1 MSINVGVKELLE
13 AGVHFGHQTRRWNP
27 KMKRFIFGARNGVH
41 VIDLNQTQTQLEAA
55 CNFLAKVAGKGGSIL
70 FVGTKKQ
77 AQEAIKEAAEITG
90 QPYVIDRWLGGTLT
104 NLKTI
109 RRSIARLNSIEKMDA
124 DGTIAQYVKMEQ
136 GALRREAAKMTK
148 TMGGIRKMNEL
159 PDAMFVID
167 LKREHNAVAEARR
180 LGIPLIGMVDTNCD
194 PDLVDFP
201 IAANDDAIRSIRVI
215 LGAIVQSVG
224 EARAAF
230 NARYAKKSD
239 TTPTAPAAPTAPVA
253 PAAPTAPAPVA
264 APAAPAAATAEDVAA
279 LAQSVQEQQE
289 QPKQ

>member
-27 KMKRFIFGARNGVH
+27 MMKRFIFAERNGVH
-41 VIDLNQTQTQLEAA
+41 VIDLNQTQTQLETA
-55 CNFLAKVAGKGGSIL
+55 CNFLAKVAGKGGKIL

-90 QPYVIDRWLGGTLT
+90 MPYVTERWLGGTLT

-109 RRSIARLNSIEKMDA
+109 RRSIAKMTNIEKMDA
-124 DGTIAQYVKMEQ
+124 DGTIAQYVKKEQ
-136 GALRREAAKMTK
+136 GALRREAEKMAKN
-148 TMGGIRKMNEL
+148 MGGIRNMTEQ

-167 LKREHNAVAEARR
+167 IKREHNAVAEARR
-180 LGIPLIGMVDTNCD
+180 LRIPLIAMVDTNCD

-201 IAANDDAIRSIRVI
+201 IAANDDAIRSIRVV

-230 NARYAKKSD
+230 DARYNKKGEEA
-239 TTPTAPAAPTAPVA
+239 PAPEAAAPAPAAEQPAA
-253 PAAPTAPAPVA
+253 EPAAP
-264 APAAPAAATAEDVAA
+264 AATAEDVAA
-279 LAQSVQEQQE
+279 LAQSVQEQ
-289 QPKQ
+289 

>member
-27 KMKRFIFGARNGVH
+27 KMKRFIFAERNGVH
-41 VIDLNQTQTQLEAA
+41 VIDLNQTQTQLETA
-55 CNFLAKVAGKGGSIL
+55 CNFLAKVAGKGGKIL

-90 QPYVIDRWLGGTLT
+90 MPYVTERWLGGTLT

-109 RRSIARLNSIEKMDA
+109 RRSIAKMTNIEKMDA
-124 DGTIAQYVKMEQ
+124 DGTIAQYVKKEQ
-136 GALRREAAKMTK
+136 GALRREAEKMAKN
-148 TMGGIRKMNEL
+148 MGGIRNMTEQ

-167 LKREHNAVAEARR
+167 IKREHNAVAEARR
-180 LGIPLIGMVDTNCD
+180 LRIPLIAMVDTNCD

-201 IAANDDAIRSIRVI
+201 IAANDDAIRSIRVV

-230 NARYAKKSD
+230 DARYNKKGEEA
-239 TTPTAPAAPTAPVA
+239 PAPEAAAPAPAAEQ
-253 PAAPTAPAPVA
+253 PAAEAA
-264 APAAPAAATAEDVAA
+264 APAATAEDVAA
-279 LAQSVQEQQE
+279 LAQSVQEQ
-289 QPKQ
+289 

>member
-1 MSINVGVKELLE
+1 MNIGVKELLE

-27 KMKRFIFGARNGVH
+27 KMKRFIFAARLGVH

-55 CNFLAKVAGKGGSIL
+55 CNFLAKVASKGGKIL

-77 AQEAIKEAAEITG
+77 AQEAIKEAANITG
-90 QPYVIDRWLGGTLT
+90 QPYVTERWLGGTLT

-109 RRSIARLNSIEKMDA
+109 RRSIARMTAIEKMDQ
-124 DGTIAQYVKMEQ
+124 DGTIAQYVKKEQ
-136 GALRREAAKMTK
+136 GSLRREAEKMAKNMGASREMT
-148 TMGGIRKMNEL
+148 EL

-180 LGIPLIGMVDTNCD
+180 LGIPLVAMVDTNCD
-194 PDLVDFP
+194 PDLADYP

-230 NARYAKKSD
+230 EARYAKKGEKDSEESPAEQPISAQE
-239 TTPTAPAAPTAPVA
+239 TTTETPI
-253 PAAPTAPAPVA
+253 
-264 APAAPAAATAEDVAA
+264 AATAEDVAS
-279 LAQSVQEQQE
+279 LAASVQEQQN
-289 QPKQ
+289 

>member
-27 KMKRFIFGARNGVH
+27 KMKRFIFAERNGVH
-41 VIDLNQTQTQLEAA
+41 VIDLNQTQTQLETA
-55 CNFLAKVAGKGGSIL
+55 CNFLAKVAGKGGKIL

-90 QPYVIDRWLGGTLT
+90 MPYVTERWLGGTLT

-109 RRSIARLNSIEKMDA
+109 RRSIAKMTNIEKMDA
-124 DGTIAQYVKMEQ
+124 DGTIAQYVKKEQ
-136 GALRREAAKMTK
+136 GALRREAEKMAKN
-148 TMGGIRKMNEL
+148 MGGIRNMTEQ

-167 LKREHNAVAEARR
+167 IKREHNAVAEARR
-180 LGIPLIGMVDTNCD
+180 LRIPLIAMVDTNCD

-201 IAANDDAIRSIRVI
+201 IAANDDAIRSIRVV

-230 NARYAKKSD
+230 DARYNKKGEE
-239 TTPTAPAAPTAPVA
+239 A
-253 PAAPTAPAPVA
+253 APAPEA
-264 APAAPAAATAEDVAA
+264 APAAPAPAAEPAAPAATAEDVAA
-279 LAQSVQEQQE
+279 LAQSVQEQ
-289 QPKQ
+289 

>member
-27 KMKRFIFGARNGVH
+27 KMKRFIFAERNGVH
-41 VIDLNQTQTQLEAA
+41 VIDLNQTQTQLETA
-55 CNFLAKVAGKGGSIL
+55 CNFLAKVAGKGGKIL

-90 QPYVIDRWLGGTLT
+90 MPYVTERWLGGTLT

-109 RRSIARLNSIEKMDA
+109 RRSIAKMTNIEKMDA
-124 DGTIAQYVKMEQ
+124 DGTIAQYVKKEQ
-136 GALRREAAKMTK
+136 GALRREAEKMAKN
-148 TMGGIRKMNEL
+148 MGGIRNMTEQ

-167 LKREHNAVAEARR
+167 IKREHNAVAEARR
-180 LGIPLIGMVDTNCD
+180 LRIPLIAMVDTNCD

-201 IAANDDAIRSIRVI
+201 IAANDDAIRSIRVV

-230 NARYAKKSD
+230 DARYNKKGEEA
-239 TTPTAPAAPTAPVA
+239 PAPEAAAPAPAAEQPAA
-253 PAAPTAPAPVA
+253 EPAAP
-264 APAAPAAATAEDVAA
+264 AATAEDVAA
-279 LAQSVQEQQE
+279 LAQSVQEQ
-289 QPKQ
+289 

>member
-27 KMKRFIFGARNGVH
+27 KMKRFIFAARNGVH
-41 VIDLNQTQTQLEAA
+41 VIDLNQTQTQLESA
-55 CNFLAKVAGKGGSIL
+55 CNFLGRIAGKGGKIL

-90 QPYVIDRWLGGTLT
+90 QYHVTERWLGGTLT

-109 RRSIARLNSIEKMDA
+109 RRSIARMTSIEKMDA
-124 DGTIAQYVKMEQ
+124 DGSIAQYVKKEQ
-136 GALRREAAKMTK
+136 GALRREVEKMARN
-148 TMGGIRKMNEL
+148 MGGIRNMTEL

-180 LGIPLIGMVDTNCD
+180 LRIPLVAMVDTNCD
-194 PDLVDFP
+194 PDLVDYP
-201 IAANDDAIRSIRVI
+201 IPANDDAIRSIRVV

-230 NARYAKKSD
+230 DARYAKKGDEATSV
-239 TTPTAPAAPTAPVA
+239 T
-253 PAAPTAPAPVA
+253 AAPTAPADNSQA
-264 APAAPAAATAEDVAA
+264 ASSEAVTTETPGITAEDVAA
-279 LAQSVQEQQE
+279 LAQSVKENQE
-289 QPKQ
+289 K

>member
-27 KMKRFIFGARNGVH
+27 KMKRFIFAERNGVH
-41 VIDLNQTQTQLEAA
+41 VIDLNQTQTQLETA
-55 CNFLAKVAGKGGSIL
+55 CNFLAKVAGKGGKIL

-90 QPYVIDRWLGGTLT
+90 MPYVIERWLGGTLT

-109 RRSIARLNSIEKMDA
+109 RRSIAKMTNIEKMDA
-124 DGTIAQYVKMEQ
+124 DGTIAQYVKKEQ
-136 GALRREAAKMTK
+136 GALRREAEKMAKN
-148 TMGGIRKMNEL
+148 MGGIRNMTEQ

-167 LKREHNAVAEARR
+167 IKREHNAVAEARR
-180 LGIPLIGMVDTNCD
+180 LRIPLIAMVDTNCD

-201 IAANDDAIRSIRVI
+201 IAANDDAIRSIRVV

-230 NARYAKKSD
+230 DARYNKKGEE
-239 TTPTAPAAPTAPVA
+239 TPAPEAAAPAPAAEPAA
-253 PAAPTAPAPVA
+253 EPAAP
-264 APAAPAAATAEDVAA
+264 AATAEDVAA
-279 LAQSVQEQQE
+279 LAQSVQEQ
-289 QPKQ
+289 

>member
-1 MSINVGVKELLE
+1 MNIGVKELLE
-13 AGVHFGHQTRRWNP
+13 AGVHFGNQTRRWNP
-27 KMKRFIFGARNGVH
+27 KMKRFIFAARHGVH

-55 CNFLAKVAGKGGSIL
+55 CNFLAKVASKGGKIL

-77 AQEAIKEAAEITG
+77 AQEAIKEAANITG
-90 QPYVIDRWLGGTLT
+90 QPYVTERWLGGTLT

-109 RRSIARLNSIEKMDA
+109 RRSIARMTAIEKMDQ
-124 DGTIAQYVKMEQ
+124 DGTIAQYVKKEQ
-136 GALRREAAKMTK
+136 GSLRREAEKMAKN
-148 TMGGIRKMNEL
+148 MGGIREMTEL

-180 LGIPLIGMVDTNCD
+180 LGIPLVAMVDTNCD
-194 PDLVDFP
+194 PDLADYP

-230 NARYAKKSD
+230 EARYAKKGEKDSEEPSAEQAISAQE
-239 TTPTAPAAPTAPVA
+239 TTTESPI
-253 PAAPTAPAPVA
+253 
-264 APAAPAAATAEDVAA
+264 AATAEDVAS
-279 LAQSVQEQQE
+279 LAASVQEQQN
-289 QPKQ
+289 

>member
-27 KMKRFIFGARNGVH
+27 KMKRFIFAERNGVH
-41 VIDLNQTQTQLEAA
+41 VIDLNQTQTQLETA
-55 CNFLAKVAGKGGSIL
+55 CNFLAKVAGKGGKIL

-90 QPYVIDRWLGGTLT
+90 MPYVTERWLGGTLT

-109 RRSIARLNSIEKMDA
+109 RRSIAKMTNIEKMDA
-124 DGTIAQYVKMEQ
+124 DGTIAQYVKKEQ
-136 GALRREAAKMTK
+136 GALRREAEKMAKN
-148 TMGGIRKMNEL
+148 MGGIRNMTEQ

-167 LKREHNAVAEARR
+167 IKREHNAVAEARR
-180 LGIPLIGMVDTNCD
+180 LRIPLIAMVDTNCD

-201 IAANDDAIRSIRVI
+201 IAANDDAIRSIRVV

-230 NARYAKKSD
+230 DARYNKKGEEAPASEAAA
-239 TTPTAPAAPTAPVA
+239 PAPAAEQPAA
-253 PAAPTAPAPVA
+253 EPAAP
-264 APAAPAAATAEDVAA
+264 AATAEDVAA
-279 LAQSVQEQQE
+279 LAQSVQEQ
-289 QPKQ
+289 

>member
-27 KMKRFIFGARNGVH
+27 KMKRFIFAERNGVH
-41 VIDLNQTQTQLEAA
+41 VIDLNQTQTQLETA
-55 CNFLAKVAGKGGSIL
+55 CNFLAKVAGKGGKIL

-90 QPYVIDRWLGGTLT
+90 MPYVTERWLGGTLT

-109 RRSIARLNSIEKMDA
+109 RRSIAKMTNIEKMDA
-124 DGTIAQYVKMEQ
+124 DGTIAQYVKKEQ
-136 GALRREAAKMTK
+136 GALRREAEKMAKN
-148 TMGGIRKMNEL
+148 MGGIRNMTEQ

-167 LKREHNAVAEARR
+167 IKREHNAVAEARR
-180 LGIPLIGMVDTNCD
+180 LRIPLIAMVDTNCD

-201 IAANDDAIRSIRVI
+201 IAANDDAIRSIRVV

-230 NARYAKKSD
+230 DARYNKKGEEA
-239 TTPTAPAAPTAPVA
+239 PAPEAAAPAPAAEQPAA
-253 PAAPTAPAPVA
+253 EQPAAP
-264 APAAPAAATAEDVAA
+264 AATAEDVAA
-279 LAQSVQEQQE
+279 LAQSVQEQ
-289 QPKQ
+289 

>member
-27 KMKRFIFGARNGVH
+27 KMKRFIFAERNGVH
-41 VIDLNQTQTQLEAA
+41 VIDLNQTQTQLETA
-55 CNFLAKVAGKGGSIL
+55 CNFLAKVAGKGGKIL

-90 QPYVIDRWLGGTLT
+90 MPYVTERWLGGTLT

-109 RRSIARLNSIEKMDA
+109 RRSIAKMTNIEKMDA
-124 DGTIAQYVKMEQ
+124 DGTIAQYVKKEQ
-136 GALRREAAKMTK
+136 GALRREAEKMAKN
-148 TMGGIRKMNEL
+148 MGGIRNMTEQ

-167 LKREHNAVAEARR
+167 IKREHNAVAEARR
-180 LGIPLIGMVDTNCD
+180 LRIPLIAMVDTNCD

-201 IAANDDAIRSIRVI
+201 IAANDDAIRSIRVV

-230 NARYAKKSD
+230 DARYNKKGEE
-239 TTPTAPAAPTAPVA
+239 AAAAPE
-253 PAAPTAPAPVA
+253 A
-264 APAAPAAATAEDVAA
+264 APAAPAPAAEPAAPAATAEDVAA
-279 LAQSVQEQQE
+279 LAQSVQEQ
-289 QPKQ
+289 

>member
-27 KMKRFIFGARNGVH
+27 KMKRFIFAERNGVH
-41 VIDLNQTQTQLEAA
+41 VIDLNQTQTQLETA
-55 CNFLAKVAGKGGSIL
+55 CNFLAKVAGKGGKIL

-90 QPYVIDRWLGGTLT
+90 MPYVTERWLGGTLT

-109 RRSIARLNSIEKMDA
+109 RRSIAKMTNIEKMDA
-124 DGTIAQYVKMEQ
+124 DGTIAQYVKKEQ
-136 GALRREAAKMTK
+136 GALRREAEKMAKN
-148 TMGGIRKMNEL
+148 MGGIRNMTEQ

-167 LKREHNAVAEARR
+167 IKREHNAVAEARR
-180 LGIPLIGMVDTNCD
+180 LRIPLIAMVDTNCD

-201 IAANDDAIRSIRVI
+201 IAANDDAIRSIRVV

-230 NARYAKKSD
+230 DARYNKKGEEA
-239 TTPTAPAAPTAPVA
+239 PAPEAAAPAPAAE
-253 PAAPTAPAPVA
+253 PAAP
-264 APAAPAAATAEDVAA
+264 AATAEDVAA
-279 LAQSVQEQQE
+279 LAQSVQEQ
-289 QPKQ
+289 